1 VCVYAS
7 LTEEGLTVVFITT
20 VGTRRVSMSGEYIFE
35 VLQSATSR
43 GQHVL
48 VCPSCL
54 IVLLALAGRLASC
67 LTRTGAQA
75 WSTPTPLS
83 RSLALR
89 SQV

>member
-1 VCVYAS
+1 VYVRVRDGGRPHS
-7 LTEEGLTVVFITT
+7 LFITT
-20 VGTRRVSMSGEYIFE
+20 VGTRRVSIRGEYIFE
-35 VLQSATSR
+35 VLQSVTSR
-43 GQHVL
+43 GHHVL
-48 VCPSCL
+48 VVPPYL